1 MRLKSEVSATER
13 LYKVFIYVVL
23 GLLAVLILV
32 PVLWVMVGHGG
43 LCEGDCRTLRKP
55 LGTAYPYPLA
65 EFCRCMV
72 QGQHGWLYV
81 PLRDDHRTGTGYSAA
96 LGWNKYMYEILPG
109 FVANWVTIIILNR
122 VFIQRNE
129 AILKEFD
136 EVIAEVKS
144 GK

>member
-1 MRLKSEVSATER
+1 
-13 LYKVFIYVVL
+13 
-23 GLLAVLILV
+23 
-32 PVLWVMVGHGG
+32 
-43 LCEGDCRTLRKP
+43 
-55 LGTAYPYPLA
+55 
-65 EFCRCMV
+65 
-72 QGQHGWLYV
+72 
-81 PLRDDHRTGTGYSAA
+81 
-96 LGWNKYMYEILPG
+96 MYEILPG